1 MSDDKIIEMYHNLVA
16 IEEEFRIM
24 KMSLNTRPMYVRSPK
39 HITAHLTICTIALLF
54 IRIIQNQLKAIDK
67 NISAERIREALNSWH
82 VDKLADEYYRFNG
95 LQNKDLIDILSAFG
109 IEIPQKLYRIGE
121 LKHIKQTI
129 TFSM

>member
-16 IEEEFRIM
+16 IEDESRIM
-24 KMSLNTRPMYVRSPK
+24 KMSLNTRPMYVHSPK

-67 NISAERIREALNSWH
+67 NISAERIREALNSWQ

-121 LKHIKQTI
+121 LKHIKQII

>member
-1 MSDDKIIEMYHNLVA
+1 
-16 IEEEFRIM
+16 M
-24 KMSLNTRPMYVRSPK
+24 KVNP
-39 HITAHLTICTIALLF
+39 TIALLF

-67 NISAERIREALNSWH
+67 NISAERIREVLNSWQ

-95 LQNKDLIDILSAFG
+95 LQSKDLIDILSALG
-109 IEIPQKLYRIGE
+109 IEIQQKLYRIGE

>member
-1 MSDDKIIEMYHNLVA
+1 MSDDKIIEMYHNLV
-16 IEEEFRIM
+16 
-24 KMSLNTRPMYVRSPK
+24 
-39 HITAHLTICTIALLF
+39 
-54 IRIIQNQLKAIDK
+54 AIDK

-95 LQNKDLIDILSAFG
+95 LQNKDLIDILSALG